1 VIGGWG
7 PTVASIT
14 EHSSNFWTMIPDTLL
29 HDGRN
34 EVRFYAISGPA
45 DDVTLSPV
53 PMRDG

>member
-1 VIGGWG
+1 
-7 PTVASIT
+7 
-14 EHSSNFWTMIPDTLL
+14 MIPDTLL

-34 EVRFYAISGPA
+34 EVRFYAITGPA